1 MKAKS
6 KLNGSML
13 AFVFAIA
20 AAVLIFISLPLVSY
34 AQTGTLGQESPEI
47 HCTYAQNGEV
57 VDGNALTAGT
67 YDVSFI
73 MTGAQ
78 SLSVMEI
85 TATYDQEQVTVA
97 TEPSYLVSDGD
108 AAALD
113 SMGYILSDGNIVF
126 GFVSTND
133 DCTALAEGE
142 NVIATVQMTF
152 ASDCDAADYVAVS
165 QNPNLTF
172 VQADYG
178 DGYDDA
184 YALVE
189 QDPEYTQGTLY
200 LMSCNVT
207 PALINSYNVCGQ
219 ILIATD
225 VTGTNTTAGV
235 QGITVTV
242 TADEAVVAEAVTDAD
257 GNYTLADVPVG
268 TYTMTISGSTT
279 IDRTVTL
286 EVTDAKAEGSAVSV
300 SGVGVVIC
308 DYNRD
313 GNVNPVD
320 LASFGVALSGDYNVY
335 CDFNADGNINAADL
349 GIFGGFLSKTIEYS
363 EVTL

>member
-85 TATYDQEQVTVA
+85 TATYDKEQVTVA
-97 TEPSYLVSDGD
+97 SEPSYLISDGD

-133 DCTALAEGE
+133 DCTTLAEGE

-189 QDPEYTQGTLY
+189 EDPEYTQGTLY
-200 LMSCNVT
+200 LMSCDVT
-207 PALINSYNVCGQ
+207 PGLINSYNVCGQ
-219 ILIATD
+219 ILVATD
-225 VTGTNTTAGV
+225 VTGTDTTAGV
-235 QGITVTV
+235 PGITVTV
-242 TADEAVVAEAVTDAD
+242 TAGDETVAEAVTDD
-257 GNYTLADVPVG
+257 LGNYTLADVPTG

-279 IDRTVTL
+279 VDRTVTL
-286 EVTDAKAEGSAVSV
+286 EVTDAKAEGSAVTV

-308 DYNRD
+308 DYNKD
-313 GNVNPVD
+313 KDINTIDKIEFN
-320 LASFGVALSGDYNVY
+320 SSLSGTYNPY
-335 CDFNADGNINAADL
+335 CDFNCDKDVNGVDKI
-349 GIFGGFLSKTIEYS
+349 IFNSLYGKTIEYS
-363 EVTL
+363 DVVL